1 MAQIFHRSTNTLS
14 RLSIYGAAFIVVAL
28 GGGIYEINESPY
40 FTEVNVAQP
49 QPVPFSHKH
58 HVSELG
64 IDCRYCHTSV
74 EKSSF
79 AGVPPTYTCMSCHS
93 QIWVNSPMLEPVRAS
108 LRTNRSIE
116 WTRVNAL
123 PDFVY
128 FDHSIHIKK
137 GVGCTTCHG
146 PIGEMPITWRANT
159 LYMRWCLGCHRQP
172 ELYVRPRSQIFNAA
186 YQPPNNQLA
195 LGQELVKV
203 YKIKNQKQLTDCVT
217 CHR

>member
-28 GGGIYEINESPY
+28 GGALYHVNESAY
-40 FTEVNVAQP
+40 LTDVNVAQDR
-49 QPVPFSHKH
+49 PVPFSHKH

-79 AGVPPTYTCMSCHS
+79 AGIPPTHTCMSCHS

-108 LRTNRSIE
+108 LRTDKSIE

-128 FDHSIHIKK
+128 FDHSIHVKK

-159 LYMRWCLGCHRQP
+159 LYMRWCLNCHRQP
-172 ELYVRPRSQIFNAA
+172 ELYVRDRKDIFKAD
-186 YQPPNNQLA
+186 YQPPIDQLA
-195 LGQELVKV
+195 LGTRLVQE
-203 YKIKNQKQLTDCVT
+203 YKIKDKKQLTDCVT